1 MSKTSAENV
10 QSIVKKFEEF
20 GSWELKYKHIIEC
33 GKKLS
38 DFPDQFKEEKFKV
51 KGCQSQV
58 WLYPEI
64 AVSHDDANRK
74 VIHFHADSDASIV
87 KGIIAVL
94 LSVYND
100 LTPNEVLEVDESFI
114 DTIGLRQHLSMSRAN
129 GLNSMIKQIK
139 MYALVYKTQ
148 FS

>member
-1 MSKTSAENV
+1 MN
-10 QSIVKKFEEF
+10 
-20 GSWELKYKHIIEC
+20 
-33 GKKLS
+33 
-38 DFPDQFKEEKFKV
+38 
-51 KGCQSQV
+51 
-58 WLYPEI
+58 
-64 AVSHDDANRK
+64 
-74 VIHFHADSDASIV
+74 
-87 KGIIAVL
+87 GIIAVL